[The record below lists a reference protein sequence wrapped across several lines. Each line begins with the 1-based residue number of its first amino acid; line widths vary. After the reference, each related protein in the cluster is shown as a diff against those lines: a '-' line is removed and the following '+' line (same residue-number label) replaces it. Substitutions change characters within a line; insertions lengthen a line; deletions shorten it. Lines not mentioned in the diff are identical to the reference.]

1 MKTTKRTVLSII
13 LLMTFQLGTLFSQE
27 ISRPESDNYIKGVT
41 CLNDGDIENAFKYLN
56 AEIENNPNNGYAHC
70 YMSLICSAC
79 SDIKLAMQ
87 AVNSSIELIP
97 ENDTEYRSFA
107 YYTRSILWG
116 NLGKWENAVKDI
128 TNSIEMTPNDA
139 ENYKTRAEMYINLEK
154 YEKAIDDVSSAL
166 ELNSSIDVTDLMLK
180 LLQNAPNE
188 ELAEKTMNMQAMISM
203 Q

>member
-1 MKTTKRTVLSII
+1 
-13 LLMTFQLGTLFSQE
+13 MTFQLGTLFSQE